1 MNYENLF
8 TPGYIGGL
16 RIKNRV
22 VMTAMGNGL
31 AAENGEASDE
41 IIACYKARAAGGCG
55 LLITEFCAVD
65 GENGIAETH
74 QLQIHAPRFIK
85 RLALLTDTLHR
96 YDCKVFFQLFHP
108 GREGK
113 PQFNGGRQVIS
124 ASGIVNPATGRVSHE
139 MTREEIHG
147 MVDKFVTGA
156 VYAQQANADGVELHC
171 AHGYLLH
178 QFLSPHSNVRTDEY
192 GGSLENRMRIVREII
207 EGIHRACGRDFPISV
222 RINGCDY
229 IPEGLQ
235 KADAVEIAKL
245 LEGYGV
251 SCINVS
257 SGGYENPAAFIEPC
271 YFPEG
276 WKKENAL
283 AVKAAVQIPVIAV
296 NVIKHPATAET
307 LLREGVCD
315 FAGVSRAQLADPDWV
330 NKACSGREALLR
342 KCIGCMSCNKEVVNH
357 RGIRC
362 AINPRLGRERDYNST
377 ALRRDGAGR
386 CVPVIGGGPAG
397 MQAAI
402 VLAERGFRPILFERR
417 AYLGGSAVLA
427 SKAPCKGLVAEYIE
441 TQKNQLAA
449 LGVQVELNHAPTMAE
464 LRRLDSYGIFVT
476 MGGQQ
481 IVPDIPG
488 INRENVFGI
497 EDILLGR
504 RVIEGREV
512 AVIGGG
518 HVGLEVAHFLC
529 ANNKVTIVEMADEIG
544 ASVYYIT
551 KFKLL
556 PMLREAGV
564 TFRTGQTIAA
574 VDDGSIRLRDTH
586 TGQYTELKAEAVVL
600 AMGSRPDL
608 AARAAFDRNFDRVV
622 YAGDAV
628 RGGTMLEA
636 NRDAFAL
643 AWEF

>member
-1 MNYENLF
+1 
-8 TPGYIGGL
+8 
-16 RIKNRV
+16 
-22 VMTAMGNGL
+22 
-31 AAENGEASDE
+31 
-41 IIACYKARAAGGCG
+41 
-55 LLITEFCAVD
+55 
-65 GENGIAETH
+65 
-74 QLQIHAPRFIK
+74 
-85 RLALLTDTLHR
+85 
-96 YDCKVFFQLFHP
+96 
-108 GREGK
+108 
-113 PQFNGGRQVIS
+113 
-124 ASGIVNPATGRVSHE
+124 
-139 MTREEIHG
+139 
-147 MVDKFVTGA
+147 
-156 VYAQQANADGVELHC
+156 
-171 AHGYLLH
+171 
-178 QFLSPHSNVRTDEY
+178 
-192 GGSLENRMRIVREII
+192 
-207 EGIHRACGRDFPISV
+207 
-222 RINGCDY
+222 
-229 IPEGLQ
+229 
-235 KADAVEIAKL
+235 
-245 LEGYGV
+245 
-251 SCINVS
+251 
-257 SGGYENPAAFIEPC
+257 
-271 YFPEG
+271 
-276 WKKENAL
+276 
-283 AVKAAVQIPVIAV
+283 
-296 NVIKHPATAET
+296 
-307 LLREGVCD
+307 
-315 FAGVSRAQLADPDWV
+315 
-330 NKACSGREALLR
+330 
-342 KCIGCMSCNKEVVNH
+342 MSCNKEVVNH

-362 AINPRLGRERDYNST
+362 AINPRLGRERDYNAE

-464 LRRLDSYGIFVT
+464 LRRLDPYGIFVT

-488 INRENVFGI
+488 IDRENVFGI

-564 TFRTGQTIAA
+564 TFRTGQAIAA

-586 TGQYTELKAEAVVL
+586 TGRYTELKAEAVVL

-608 AARAAFDRNFDRVV
+608 AARAEFDRNFDRVV